1 MEVIF
6 YDNKRYTTT
15 APMLRMIGYGENI
28 GSGFPK
34 ILNAWKKAGWTE
46 PVLENNFELQEVKLK
61 LYIPKHDD
69 HVNDHVKVTERLTER
84 QYAILDLIK
93 NDSTIS
99 LDQMTAKIGVSKR
112 TIQRD
117 IAAMKDIVKHV
128 DSDKAGHWE
137 IRSSK

>member
-1 MEVIF
+1 MQERKELCNF
-6 YDNKRYTTT
+6 
-15 APMLRMIGYGENI
+15 AC
-28 GSGFPK
+28 
-34 ILNAWKKAGWTE
+34 KKAGGTE
-46 PVLENNFELQEVKLK
+46 PVLENNLELQEVKLK
-61 LYIPKHDD
+61 LYIPKHDDHVND